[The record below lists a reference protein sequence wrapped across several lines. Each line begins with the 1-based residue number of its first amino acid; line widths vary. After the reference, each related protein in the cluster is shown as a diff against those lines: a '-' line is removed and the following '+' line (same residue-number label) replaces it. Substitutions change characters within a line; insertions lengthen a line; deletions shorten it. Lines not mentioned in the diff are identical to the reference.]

1 MKEKITRVLKK
12 TNRFIQ
18 SDYFIALMGVLTF
31 VGWYFKIWVAMIF
44 IMLAI
49 SVIPL
54 FLFKDTKHMLCFLT
68 MFTFLISDNR
78 HNLADYKYLLIPF
91 VLLLV
96 VGFVVSLAR
105 FKRDWSVLSPKK
117 IKGFHVSLLL
127 LIIPFALGGVGSPT
141 DNGLA
146 IFVVALL
153 VALIG
158 FGYTFFVVTN
168 TGAEKKKLMEYVIN
182 ILYVIGVVVLFE
194 FIVQLFE
201 FSSFAELKEI
211 MSNKGEWSLGWGAAN
226 NVSPVFLLSIPA
238 TLYMCIRKNK
248 FTPILILIVMAQLAS
263 IILTGCRG
271 ALLFIILALP
281 YMLCYT
287 IRKTENKISF
297 CVTFCLACTALTF
310 VIGYFSKELTSIIT
324 NITELGFS
332 DHGRMPLYKEAIST
346 FKKWPLFGAGWDYKL
361 GQRAQGAT
369 NSYTPRWYHSTA
381 LQICAN
387 MGICGIIFFVIFYYW
402 RYRSFLP
409 VLKTTQGWVLLSSLL
424 LFDLYGMIDTN
435 FFGPTFFII
444 LAIISFAAQ
453 CGSEDYE
460 ALAFKAKP
468 FEWLGKSIKKLER
481 VREPLDD

>member
-1 MKEKITRVLKK
+1 MKEKITRVLKE
-12 TNRFIQ
+12 TNKFIQ

-44 IMLAI
+44 IMLTI

-54 FLFKDTKHMLCFLT
+54 FLFKDTKHLLCFLT
-68 MFTFLISDNR
+68 MFMFLISDNR
-78 HNLADYKYLLIPF
+78 HDLASYKYLLIPF
-91 VLLLV
+91 LLLLV
-96 VGFVVSLAR
+96 AGFVVSLVR

-117 IKGFHVSLLL
+117 IKGFHLSLLL
-127 LIIPFALGGVGSPT
+127 LIIPFALGGAASPT

-146 IFVVALL
+146 IFVAALL

-168 TGAEKKKLMEYVIN
+168 TGSEKKKIMNYVVN
-182 ILYVIGVVVLFE
+182 ILYVVGVVVLFE
-194 FIVQLFE
+194 FIVQLLE
-201 FSSFAELKEI
+201 FSSFAELKEV
-211 MSNKGEWSLGWGAAN
+211 MADKGEWSLGWGAAN

-248 FTPILILIVMAQLAS
+248 FTPIFILIVMAQLVS

-287 IRKTENKISF
+287 IRKTENKFSF
-297 CVTFCLACTALTF
+297 CLTFCLECTVVTVL
-310 VIGYFSKELTSIIT
+310 IGCFSKEVLSMISGMA
-324 NITELGFS
+324 NLGLS
-332 DHGRMPLYKEAIST
+332 DHGRMPLYKEAIKA
-346 FKKWPLFGAGWDYKL
+346 FKEWPWFGAGWDYKL

-369 NSYTPRWYHSTA
+369 NAYTPRWYHSTA
-381 LQICAN
+381 LQIAAN
-387 MGICGIIFFVIFYYW
+387 MGVCGIIFFLIFYYW

-468 FEWLGKSIKKLER
+468 YQWLKKSIKKLEK